1 MSVCDKF
8 ICVTSNDSTPE
19 REFKHSIAIVSVRG
33 EKSPVKVVGTKM
45 HR

>member
-8 ICVTSNDSTPE
+8 ICVTSNNSAPE
-19 REFKHSIAIVSVRG
+19 REFEHSIAIVPVRV
-33 EKSPVKVVGTKM
+33 PIKVVGTKM